1 MSYTARC
8 PSFYLSAIIMTMM
21 IIAFAI
27 SASYSYAESISAPS
41 ETIKLAAQNEEEA
54 MPPVIKDGHP
64 RYVSVRVIP
73 EKTAIAPG
81 ETMMVA
87 IEQTHQPE
95 WHTYWKNPGD
105 SGEPTTIDW
114 ELPKNFKAGEIAY
127 PAPMKLPYGPLM
139 NYGFGGK
146 VVLLVP
152 ITAPDTLDSSPAN
165 GGMFGFKANIS
176 WLVCRDIC
184 VPEMEKVAFQ
194 IPMADAAHPA
204 IPTDAEYFRRAK
216 AAIPQPQAW
225 QGRMEEQEK
234 QLHLIFRPDE
244 GALKDLQGA
253 KDFYFFPEEWG
264 VAIYNAPQTIELSSA
279 GGIKSA
285 GPAELKITLMRD
297 TRPLSDLSNLK
308 GVLSY
313 QTDQGQHK
321 AVALDMA
328 IGTTKAGQTSAAPDS
343 IPHSTSL
350 QDSSLNG
357 SSPQGSPGASMASTA
372 SMSSA
377 TKAQDSLNVTL
388 WRAMILA
395 LLGGMILNLMPCVFP
410 VLSLKAL
417 SLIKLSEKEQGHA
430 VTHGVFYTLGILTC
444 FGLIVGVLIFLKS
457 AGEQIGW
464 GFQLQSPMVV
474 LGLAYLLFIMGL
486 NLSGFFD
493 FKSHLISHIG
503 NRLTARQG
511 YSGTFFTGMLA
522 TIVATP
528 CTAPFM
534 ATAIGYALTQPPAIV
549 IAIFMALGF
558 GLALPY
564 LLLCVA
570 PPLRSVLP
578 RPGAWMETFRQFMA
592 FPLYA
597 SVAWLIWVYGQQ
609 IDGDYGLLV
618 ALAGLVLI
626 GFSVW
631 ITRHNPKRQPMKS
644 AIHILSYLAMILALM
659 IVALSAMKENMMLT
673 NQELGQGLSQNT
685 SHGNHMD
692 YKPFSRSALETALK
706 GEHPIFINMT
716 AAWCITCKINERL
729 AINTQTVQD
738 AFAKYDV
745 QYFKGDWTNR
755 NPEITQFLSQY
766 HRNGVPLYVYI
777 GPPVKSAAGGS
788 AVRPDPVVLPQILT
802 PALIT
807 DNIAVQ

>member
-1 MSYTARC
+1 MQA
-8 PSFYLSAIIMTMM
+8 
-21 IIAFAI
+21 
-27 SASYSYAESISAPS
+27 
-41 ETIKLAAQNEEEA
+41 
-54 MPPVIKDGHP
+54 VVKDGHP
-64 RYVSVRVIP
+64 RYVSIRLIP
-73 EKTAIAPG
+73 EKTAIDPG

-114 ELPKNFKAGEIAY
+114 ELPENFKAGEIAY
-127 PAPMKLPYGPLM
+127 PAPVKLPYGPLM

-152 ITAPDTLDSSPAN
+152 ITAPDQLPAN
-165 GGMFGFKANIS
+165 DGMLQFKANIS
-176 WLVCRDIC
+176 WLVCKDIC
-184 VPEMEKVAFQ
+184 VPEMEEVAFQ
-194 IPMADAAHPA
+194 IPVTDAAHPA
-204 IPTDAEYFRRAK
+204 TPTDAEYFRQAK
-216 AAIPQPQAW
+216 AALPELQAW

-234 QLHLIFRPDE
+234 QLHLTFRPDE
-244 GALKDLQGA
+244 VALKDLQGA

-264 VAIYNAPQTIELSSA
+264 VAIYNAPQIIKLSQPSASGPSEL
-279 GGIKSA
+279 
-285 GPAELKITLMRD
+285 EITLMRD
-297 TRPLSDLSNLK
+297 TRPLSELSNLR
-308 GVLSY
+308 GVLTY
-313 QTDQGQHK
+313 ETANDQRK
-321 AVALDMA
+321 SVALDMA
-328 IGTTKAGQTSAAPDS
+328 IGTTKAGQTGAAPDS
-343 IPHSTSL
+343 SL
-350 QDSSLNG
+350 QE
-357 SSPQGSPGASMASTA
+357 PPGANVANVA
-372 SMSSA
+372 SA
-377 TKAQDSLNVTL
+377 TNTQDSLGITI
-388 WRAMILA
+388 WRAIILA
-395 LLGGMILNLMPCVFP
+395 LLGGVILNLMPCVFP

-464 GFQLQSPMVV
+464 GFQLQNPMVV

-486 NLSGFFD
+486 NLSGFFE
-493 FKSHLISHIG
+493 FKGHLINHIG

-534 ATAIGYALTQPPAIV
+534 ATAIGYALTQPPVIV
-549 IAIFMALGF
+549 IAIFMALGL

-618 ALAGLVLI
+618 ALAGLILI

-659 IVALSAMKENMMLT
+659 IVGLSAMKENMMLT

-685 SHGNHMD
+685 SRGNHMD

-738 AFAKYDV
+738 VFK
-745 QYFKGDWTNR
+745 QYHVEYFRGDWTNR

-807 DNIAVQ
+807 ENIAVQ

>member
-1 MSYTARC
+1 MTVTVIACAILGALGGTSARAASL
-8 PSFYLSAIIMTMM
+8 PAQSGTM
-21 IIAFAI
+21 
-27 SASYSYAESISAPS
+27 S
-41 ETIKLAAQNEEEA
+41 ETIKLSAQNEEKNMQA
-54 MPPVIKDGHP
+54 VVKDGHP
-64 RYVSVRVIP
+64 RYVSIRVIP
-73 EKTAIAPG
+73 EKTAIGPG

-87 IEQTHQPE
+87 VEQTHQPE

-114 ELPKNFKAGEIAY
+114 ELPANFKAGEIAY
-127 PAPMKLPYGPLM
+127 PAPVKLPYGPLM

-152 ITAPDTLDSSPAN
+152 ITAPDQLPAN
-165 GGMFGFKANIS
+165 DGMLQFKANIS
-176 WLVCRDIC
+176 WLVCKDIC
-184 VPEMEKVAFQ
+184 VPEMEEVAFQ
-194 IPMADAAHPA
+194 IPVADAAHLA
-204 IPTDAEYFRRAK
+204 TPTDAEYFRQAK
-216 AAIPQPQAW
+216 AALPERQAW

-234 QLHLIFRPDE
+234 QLHLIFRPDDA
-244 GALKDLQGA
+244 ALKDLQGA

-264 VAIYNAPQTIELSSA
+264 VAIYNAPQIIKLSQPSASDPSEL
-279 GGIKSA
+279 
-285 GPAELKITLMRD
+285 EITLMRD
-297 TRPLSDLSNLK
+297 TRPLSELSNLR

-313 QTDQGQHK
+313 ETANGQRK
-321 AVALDMA
+321 SVALDMA
-328 IGTTKAGQTSAAPDS
+328 IGTTKAGQTGAAPDS
-343 IPHSTSL
+343 SL
-350 QDSSLNG
+350 QDSTPQDSSLQE
-357 SSPQGSPGASMASTA
+357 PPGANVA
-372 SMSSA
+372 SA
-377 TKAQDSLNVTL
+377 TNTQDSPDITV
-388 WRAMILA
+388 WRAIILA
-395 LLGGMILNLMPCVFP
+395 LLGGVILNLMPCVFP

-464 GFQLQSPMVV
+464 GFQLQNPMVV

-486 NLSGFFD
+486 NLSGFFE
-493 FKSHLISHIG
+493 FKGHLISHIG

-673 NQELGQGLSQNT
+673 NQELNQELSQNT

-788 AVRPDPVVLPQILT
+788 AARPDPVVLPQILT